1 MSAGGWPLSHFSTTR
16 VTMRRFSLTFFKSA
30 DFAVFKRFQHPT
42 RYSKIVWSV
51 GSLDRKARYSS
62 SWLHVVRGGG
72 TEARNEILLWR
83 LWIQLETRNH
93 NRFQI
98 IGRQIKVACVND
110 ANEGSVTDMD
120 ACWAYRLKTRSQQQI
135 STIRIQIHYSLL
147 LQATIR
153 KGCQHHNR
161 TNPKGGERSNVHPK

>member
-1 MSAGGWPLSHFSTTR
+1 MPAGGWPLSHFSTTWVAMTR
-16 VTMRRFSLTFFKSA
+16 SSLTFFKSA

-42 RYSKIVWSV
+42 RYSKTVWSV
-51 GSLDRKARYSS
+51 ESLERKGRYSS
-62 SWLHVVRGGG
+62 SWLHVVRGSG
-72 TEARNEILLWR
+72 TDARSEILLWR

-98 IGRQIKVACVND
+98 IGSQTKVACVND
-110 ANEGSVTDMD
+110 ANKGTVTDTD

-135 STIRIQIHYSLL
+135 STIRIQSRSSLL

-153 KGCQHHNR
+153 KVVNTTNR
-161 TNPKGGERSNVHPK
+161 TNPMGGGRSNVHPK

>member
-1 MSAGGWPLSHFSTTR
+1 MPAGGWPLSHFSTTR

-42 RYSKIVWSV
+42 RYSKTVWSM
-51 GSLDRKARYSS
+51 GSLERKARYSS
-62 SWLHVVRGGG
+62 SCLHVVRGGG
-72 TEARNEILLWR
+72 TDARSEILLWR
-83 LWIQLETRNH
+83 LGIHLETRNN

-110 ANEGSVTDMD
+110 WNKGTVTDTD

-135 STIRIQIHYSLL
+135 STIRIQIHSSLL

-153 KGCQHHNR
+153 KVVNITSR
-161 TNPKGGERSNVHPK
+161 TNPRNGRRSNVHPK

>member
-1 MSAGGWPLSHFSTTR
+1 MPAGGWPFSHFSTTR
-16 VTMRRFSLTFFKSA
+16 GEMKRSSLTFFKSA

-42 RYSKIVWSV
+42 RYSKTVSSV
-51 GSLDRKARYSS
+51 ESLERKRRYSS
-62 SWLHVVRGGG
+62 SWLHVVRGSG
-72 TEARNEILLWR
+72 TDARHKILLWR

-98 IGRQIKVACVND
+98 IGSQTKVACVND
-110 ANEGSVTDMD
+110 ANKGMVTDTD

-135 STIRIQIHYSLL
+135 STIRIQSRSSLL

-153 KGCQHHNR
+153 KVINTTNR
-161 TNPKGGERSNVHPK
+161 RNPMGAGRSNVRPK